1 MKARYLDQ
9 TYAENFVSKTI
20 FPNTRKS
27 KIFFEPNELMIG
39 DSAIPSTQNYTHVL
53 KSRINR
59 ANQVLAILFSA
70 ILFIVLGIISQI
82 LLDNYFKSHGNSI
95 SSGFEFDDYS
105 FENIDK
111 KINEI
116 YSDKYTYPLDSFNEK
131 NILKEIEKIEVFE
144 KEMYEKIKGYL
155 KRKNRKDI
163 SLDEKFEVFL
173 GEFKQCAESIVME
186 KEILYSLWND
196 LLQKNF
202 DLNKKIE
209 FVKENQGIFNF
220 FFNFLL
226 FFYAGKS
233 SETNNPNFDEIQR
246 NISEELHL
254 ISQDI
259 SHEYFDLEML
269 FIIMKT
275 IIYFWLLERKKWQR
289 IEIWNLLYQ
298 KNMLI

>member
-144 KEMYEKIKGYL
+144 KEMSEKIKGYL

-220 FFNFLL
+220 F
-226 FFYAGKS
+226 
-233 SETNNPNFDEIQR
+233 
-246 NISEELHL
+246 L
-254 ISQDI
+254 ISFYSFMQENQVKQI
-259 SHEYFDLEML
+259 TQTL
-269 FIIMKT
+269 MK
-275 IIYFWLLERKKWQR
+275 FK
-289 IEIWNLLYQ
+289 EIFQ
-298 KNMLI
+298 KNFI

>member
-131 NILKEIEKIEVFE
+131 NILKEI
-144 KEMYEKIKGYL
+144 
-155 KRKNRKDI
+155 
-163 SLDEKFEVFL
+163 
-173 GEFKQCAESIVME
+173 
-186 KEILYSLWND
+186 
-196 LLQKNF
+196 
-202 DLNKKIE
+202 
-209 FVKENQGIFNF
+209 
-220 FFNFLL
+220 
-226 FFYAGKS
+226 
-233 SETNNPNFDEIQR
+233 
-246 NISEELHL
+246 
-254 ISQDI
+254 
-259 SHEYFDLEML
+259 
-269 FIIMKT
+269 
-275 IIYFWLLERKKWQR
+275 
-289 IEIWNLLYQ
+289 
-298 KNMLI
+298 